1 MGGYRRWLGI
11 LASEVIDSNFAGCS
25 GGLTM
30 VWFLSAAAV
39 MTVVFFILGSGGLA
53 VLLVTMGDKILEWIE
68 NRLQQG
74 GKD

>member
-1 MGGYRRWLGI
+1 
-11 LASEVIDSNFAGCS
+11 
-25 GGLTM
+25 M

-39 MTVVFFILGSGGLA
+39 MAVVFFILGSGGLA

>member
-1 MGGYRRWLGI
+1 
-11 LASEVIDSNFAGCS
+11 
-25 GGLTM
+25 M

-39 MTVVFFILGSGGLA
+39 MVVVFFILGSGGLA